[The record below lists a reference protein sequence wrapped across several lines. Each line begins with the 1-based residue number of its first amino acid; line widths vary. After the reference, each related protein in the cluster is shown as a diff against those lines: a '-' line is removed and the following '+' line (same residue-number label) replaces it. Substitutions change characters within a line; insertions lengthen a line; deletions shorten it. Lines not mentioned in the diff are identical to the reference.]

1 MPNSL
6 FANLAQDITISRVAA
21 EDAKMRTDLWRDL
34 QSLVGECDV
43 MYPKIDQWVGK
54 TVRAGIQSG
63 QRSGFVAYHN
73 GIPVVSSIVKRG
85 PNAKL
90 CHLKVKECLWG
101 SNVGEFFFAL
111 MVMEVR
117 AEAQQIHFTLPESL
131 WEEKKAFFS
140 SFAFREVEKSGRQY
154 RLFDDELHCGASFD
168 DVWKTVVEKLPK
180 LTASLEINGSS
191 RESDLLLSVHSRF
204 ADSILRG
211 RKTVEIRRSFSTRW
225 LGHRIAIYA
234 GAPISSIVG
243 EAVIEKVVEDTPG
256 TIWNRFGSSIGCTK
270 EEFDSYASGVDRVFA
285 LLLNGV
291 CAYQRP
297 LSLRTAQSL
306 VGNGLRPP
314 QSYARLGVNSPWAR
328 AIPIAGL
335 LRPAGHVQETQ

>member
-1 MPNSL
+1 MPNCL
-6 FANLAQDITISRVAA
+6 FANLAQDITISRVTA
-21 EDAKMRTDLWRDL
+21 EDAKMRTDLWLDL
-34 QSLVGECDV
+34 QSLVGECEA

-85 PNAKL
+85 PNAKF
-90 CHLKVKECLWG
+90 CHLKVKESLWG

-154 RLFDDELHCGASFD
+154 RLFDDELHCTARFD
-168 DVWKTVVEKLPK
+168 NVWKSVMDKLPK
-180 LTASLEINGSS
+180 LAASLDINGSS
-191 RESDLLLSVHSRF
+191 QDSDLLMSVHPRF

-234 GAPISSIVG
+234 GAPVSSIVG
-243 EAVIEKVVEDTPG
+243 EAVIEKLVEDTPG
-256 TIWNRFGSSIGCTK
+256 SIWNQFGGSIGCTK
-270 EEFDSYASGVDRVFA
+270 GEFDSYVSGVDKVFA
-285 LLLNGV
+285 LLLNSV
-291 CAYQRP
+291 HAYRQP
-297 LSLRTAQSL
+297 LSLRTARSL
-306 VGNGLRPP
+306 VGTGLRPP
-314 QSYARLGVNSPWAR
+314 QSYARLSVDSPWAR

-335 LRPAGHVQETQ
+335 LRPAGHVQET